1 MSYIIKRSSKTYATR
16 YPGSNRIERVGAT
29 GSVSRQV
36 CNAVFHQGRIRST
49 RNTSIDRPFKE
60 EVQHVLAFKYF
71 VDVVIFDKAPWTEE
85 LLKNTHTI
93 FFEGLDHPVSGSPWT
108 VYGGKY
114 RDAMAE
120 PYDQE
125 MNVKVNA
132 GVLEYTPALMVPIA
146 MRQTLTE
153 LNEEISEIKNGKD
166 VDPFWLAA
174 IYYVKFMRIHP
185 FLDGNG
191 RICRIILNTIL
202 LKYALVV
209 VPLGATEEDQKRIP
223 RNQRKGLDRSY
234 RSWRTGRNSG

>member
-1 MSYIIKRSSKTYATR
+1 MQRDIRQQQDRACWCDRKRKSS
-16 YPGSNRIERVGAT
+16 SLQC
-29 GSVSRQV
+29 SVVPRED
-36 CNAVFHQGRIRST
+36 T
-49 RNTSIDRPFKE
+49 IDRPFKE

-93 FFEGLDHPVSGSPWT
+93 LFEGLDHPISGSPWT

-153 LNEEISEIKNGKD
+153 LNEEISEIENGKD

-174 IYYVKFMRIHP
+174 MYYVKFMRIHP
-185 FLDGNG
+185 FLGGNG
-191 RICRIILNTIL
+191 RICRIILNAIL

-209 VPLGATEEDQKRIP
+209 VPLGAIEED
-223 RNQRKGLDRSY
+223 RK
-234 RSWRTGRNSG
+234 

>member
-1 MSYIIKRSSKTYATR
+1 M
-16 YPGSNRIERVGAT
+16 
-29 GSVSRQV
+29 
-36 CNAVFHQGRIRST
+36 
-49 RNTSIDRPFKE
+49 
-60 EVQHVLAFKYF
+60 QHVLAFKYF

-85 LLKNTHTI
+85 LLKNTRTI
-93 FFEGLDHPVSGSPWT
+93 LFEGLDHPVSGSPWT

-114 RDAMAE
+114 LDVMAE

-125 MNVKVNA
+125 MNIKVNA

-153 LNEEISEIKNGKD
+153 LNEEISEIENGKE

-174 IYYVKFMRIHP
+174 MYYVKFMRIHP